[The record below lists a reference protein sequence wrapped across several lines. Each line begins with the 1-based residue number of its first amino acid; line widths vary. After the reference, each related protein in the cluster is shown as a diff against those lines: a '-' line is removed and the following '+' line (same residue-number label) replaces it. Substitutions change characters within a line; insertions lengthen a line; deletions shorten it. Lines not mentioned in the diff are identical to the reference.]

1 MASEHLIFHVEQTLA
16 EQEIERIL
24 ARYAYDRM
32 HNSRLPLSDVVIV
45 ITHKYSLP
53 LFSLMTDTKTSFWT
67 PRTVAVV
74 IGVVLLVVLLAYLV
88 SLPQNKYHPCD
99 LLEPTYAGDAELGYW
114 MVYEYDP
121 EVDVY
126 HLLVVMQ
133 HDNGTFEWLD
143 GDGIWLPRRAVEGT
157 FTVIGSFDARKAN
170 L

>member
-1 MASEHLIFHVEQTLA
+1 LITPFTIKHRRVEAGQV
-16 EQEIERIL
+16 ERDDVLFEAYRGVEDRRAGEPFTGIL
-24 ARYAYDRM
+24 VLTPARIGAVIAAV
-32 HNSRLPLSDVVIV
+32 LFVV
-45 ITHKYSLP
+45 
-53 LFSLMTDTKTSFWT
+53 
-67 PRTVAVV
+67 A
-74 IGVVLLVVLLAYLV
+74 LAYLV
-88 SLPQNKYHPCD
+88 SLPQNQFQPAD
-99 LLEPTYAGDAELGYW
+99 LLEPKYAADADLGYW

-157 FTVIGSFDARKAN
+157 FNVIGSFDRRKAH